1 MSTYVLIHG
10 AFHGGWCWDK
20 VVPLLEAAGHKVV
33 APDLPSHGRDDTP
46 IAEVTLDTYARRA
59 CEVAAA
65 QSEPVISEP
74 VIIVGH
80 SMGGRVITQAA
91 EYCPDNIE
99 TLVYLTANLLPNG
112 VYQPPVSPSR
122 SAADRAASATLSD
135 DGVYRA
141 ANLDM
146 VGQVY
151 YNDCSDED
159 VERAKALLSNQ
170 AVIPSDTPMQTTD
183 ANFGRVPRV
192 YIECLR
198 DNAIPIDAQRSMYA
212 AFPCKKVLTMDTSH
226 SPFFSAPEELAKHL
240 LSFSGGL

>member
-10 AFHGGWCWDK
+10 AYHGAWCWDK

-33 APDLPSHGRDDTP
+33 APDLPSHGQDKTSV
-46 IAEVTLDTYARRA
+46 AEVTLDSYAKRA

-65 QSEPVISEP
+65 QSEPVIL
-74 VIIVGH
+74 VGH

-99 TLVYLTANLLPNG
+99 TLVYLTANLLKNG
-112 VYQPPVSPSR
+112 VYLAPVSPKR
-122 SAADRAASATLSD
+122 SAADRVASATLSD
-135 DGVYRA
+135 DGVYRT
-141 ANLDM
+141 ANLGM

-159 VERAKALLSNQ
+159 VERAKALLCEQ
-170 AVIPSDTPMQTTD
+170 AAIPSDTPMQTTD

-198 DNAIPIDAQRSMYA
+198 DNAIPIDAQRAMYA
-212 AFPCKKVLTMDTSH
+212 ALPCKKVLTLDTSH

-240 LSFSGGL
+240 LSLSTGL

>member
-10 AFHGGWCWDK
+10 AYHGGWCWNK
-20 VVPLLEAAGHKVV
+20 VVPLLEAAGHEVV
-33 APDLPSHGRDDTP
+33 APDLPSHGQDNTP
-46 IAEVTLDTYARRA
+46 IAEVTLDAYAKRA

-65 QSEPVISEP
+65 QSEPVIL
-74 VIIVGH
+74 VGH

-91 EYCPDNIE
+91 EHCPDNIE
-99 TLVYLTANLLPNG
+99 TLVYLTANLLKNG
-112 VYQPPVSPSR
+112 IYLAPESPKR

-135 DGVYRA
+135 DGVYRI

-146 VGQVY
+146 VGRIY

-159 VERAKALLSNQ
+159 VERAKAFICNQ

-183 ANFGRVPRV
+183 ENFGRVPRV

-198 DNAIPIDAQRSMYA
+198 DNAIPIDTQRAMYA
-212 AFPCKKVLTMDTSH
+212 ALPCKTVFTMDSNH

-240 LSFSGGL
+240 LSLSTGL